1 MDAHDKARELAATY
15 RHRNLSEANTRHQ
28 ILDPLLHDVLGW
40 PRARTSCEE
49 YISPG
54 YADYMLSRA
63 DGTPLLLIESKKEG
77 AFFALPAGM
86 LGSSTATY
94 VPVKSLLTDAP
105 IQGAIEQVRTYCTN
119 VGCEVAA
126 ITNGH
131 EWIVFRTFKKGED
144 WRKLKAFVIS
154 SLDYF
159 AQKFTE
165 AQNTFAYT
173 QITDKGS
180 LQRLLLDDTH
190 FNRQLY
196 YPKER
201 IASFGAQVDS
211 NNYASSLRP
220 IMDKYFGVIPQDDSE
235 FMESCY
241 VSDREYDLAFANARR
256 RLEDALTPYLEQ
268 YNIRDFRDGD
278 SGGGLG
284 RRLQKA
290 VLNRGK
296 TDVVVLFG
304 GKGVGKSTFLRKLL
318 FHKPPH
324 ILEKNAVVAIVDLLN
339 VQHDLSAI
347 TRNVWDS
354 IVRALDSA
362 DLLRGNRD
370 ELCRLFSERFSQ
382 AQSQDLFGLDPKSEA
397 YIVRLNDLVSRWKVD
412 LPYVATCLAKYW
424 SERHKGIIVV
434 VDNTDQFP
442 AAIQDQCFTLA
453 QEISEKLT
461 CLSLISMREERFY
474 SSKIHGVLDAFQ
486 NSGFHI
492 SAPQPHEVFLKR
504 IGFVS
509 RLLNSRD
516 EIVTKSL
523 PARIDREVCTQ
534 LFRIFSQEFAR
545 SSSHLYSFITA
556 CSHGN
561 IRFALDLFSG
571 FVLSGYTNVHE
582 MTSQGRWTL
591 QTHQVVKP
599 FMVPGRFFYEEQL
612 SQIPNLFQ
620 IRSKVHG
627 SHFTALRVLT
637 RLHAG
642 HSSINPP
649 FIPIAT
655 LVSQIVETMG
665 MREDLEMNLN
675 LLLQRGL
682 IEANNRL
689 DEYSQDVDSVRI
701 TSYGDFMLNALSR
714 TFTYLELTSADCA
727 YFNEGVANDISALSN
742 DDYRLFISFKRMERI
757 EARMRRAEVFVRY
770 LCDEESR
777 EIDLYKLH
785 DYPSIMPNIQKTFES
800 DRVKVL
806 KSARKN
812 AKPGPVVQRH

>member
-1 MDAHDKARELAATY
+1 MDAHERASELAAWLKG
-15 RHRNLSEANTRHQ
+15 RDLNEANTRHQ
-28 ILDPLLHDVLGW
+28 IIDPLLHEVFGW
-40 PRARTSCEE
+40 PRSRVSCEE
-49 YISPG
+49 YIAPG
-54 YADYMLSRA
+54 FADYVLSRA

-77 AFFALPAGM
+77 HFFTLPKAITGAS
-86 LGSSTATY
+86 LAAYAPIKT
-94 VPVKSLLTDAP
+94 LLTDP
-105 IQGAIEQVRTYCTN
+105 QIQAAIQQVRTYCTD

-131 EWIVFRTFKKGED
+131 EWIVFRTFRKGED

-154 SLDYF
+154 SLNYF
-159 AQKFTE
+159 SDRFTE
-165 AQNTFAYT
+165 AHNIFAYT
-173 QITDKGS
+173 QIVEKGS
-180 LQRLLLDDTH
+180 LQRLLLDSSH

-201 IASFGAQVDS
+201 ISSFGAQVDS

-220 IMDKYFGVIPQDDSE
+220 VMDKFFGVIPLDDFE
-235 FMESCY
+235 FMENCY
-241 VSDREYDLAFANARR
+241 VSGREYDLAFANARR

-268 YNIRDFRDGD
+268 YNIRDFKDGAT
-278 SGGGLG
+278 GGGLA

-290 VLNRGK
+290 ILSRGK

-318 FHKPPH
+318 FHRPPH
-324 ILEKNAVVAIVDLLN
+324 ILEKNAVVAVADLLN
-339 VQHDLSAI
+339 IQHDIASIIQSVWSAVVMALDRARLLHG
-347 TRNVWDS
+347 TRN
-354 IVRALDSA
+354 
-362 DLLRGNRD
+362 DL
-370 ELCRLFSERFSQ
+370 CQLFDDRFVQ

-397 YIVRLNDLVSRWKVD
+397 YNVKLNDLVADWKRD
-412 LPYVATCLAKYW
+412 LPYVAACLARYW
-424 SERHKGIIVV
+424 RDRHKGMIVV
-434 VDNTDQFP
+434 IDNTDQFP
-442 AAIQDQCFTLA
+442 APLQDQCFTLA
-453 QEISEKLT
+453 QEISERLG

-504 IGFVS
+504 IDFVLS
-509 RLLNSRD
+509 LLTSSDDR
-516 EIVTKSL
+516 VAGTF
-523 PARIDREVCTQ
+523 PVRIDREVCTV
-534 LFRIFSQEFAR
+534 LFRIFSQEFSR
-545 SSSHLYSFITA
+545 SSSHLYTFITA

-582 MTSQGRWTL
+582 MTSTGTWTL
-591 QTHQVVKP
+591 QSHQVIKP

-627 SHFTALRVLT
+627 SHFTALRILK

-642 HSSINPP
+642 HASLNPP
-649 FIPIAT
+649 FVPVAT
-655 LVSQIVETMG
+655 LISEIVETMG
-665 MREDLEMNLN
+665 MREDLELNLD

-689 DEYSQDVDSVRI
+689 DEYSPNVDSVRI
-701 TSYGDFMLNALSR
+701 TSYGDFMQNALSK
-714 TFTYLELTSADCA
+714 TFTYLELTSADCG
-727 YFNEGVANDISALSN
+727 YFDSGTANEIAALSN
-742 DDYRLFISFKRMERI
+742 DDYAFFIAYKRMERI
-757 EARMRRAEVFVRY
+757 EARMKRAEAFISY
-770 LCDEESR
+770 LCEEENR

-785 DYPSIMPNIQKTFES
+785 DRPTIVPTIQKAFET
-800 DRVKVL
+800 DRVKVM

-812 AKPGPVVQRH
+812 IKQSRTG